1 MAVGQL
7 QTQMAQQ
14 YLIIQ
19 LGYQI
24 QANLSL
30 CLQAMYVTLKMMIL
44 LYISLTTNQMQMN
57 LILHPNKNIKKWA
70 I

>member
-7 QTQMAQQ
+7 QKQMVQQ
-14 YLIIQ
+14 YLMIQ
-19 LGYQI
+19 PVYQM

-30 CLQAMYVTLKMMIL
+30 CLQAAYVTLKMMIL